1 MYLFPEISCKITL
14 NLPNSQ
20 LFREILA
27 NLQQNIDD
35 LQPINGGKSGYFSFS
50 VMSGTIC
57 LRDRFSFVY
66 VTPSRK
72 EAPKIDSA
80 KAFVPSP

>member
-50 VMSGTIC
+50 VMSGPIC

-80 KAFVPSP
+80 NAFVPSP